1 MFWYILTFPYFLYFL
16 NLFSFSLS
24 YLPPTTDIPFKQQPI
39 NNPSTFK
46 AGYICCSFP
55 LLKIP
60 ALILFDFIHAKVI
73 LNSTNGEMIAKHSV
87 EHDRKNAAVEYVT
100 NTLTLSQK
108 YLMYF
113 MQATNLELYYIYYY
127 HIC

>member
-1 MFWYILTFPYFLYFL
+1 MSRCTLIINTKIQCYIKTNLVNIFLIFSQLIFLFPFL
-16 NLFSFSLS
+16 S
-24 YLPPTTDIPFKQQPI
+24 PPTTDTPFKKQPI

-87 EHDRKNAAVEYVT
+87 EHDRKNAAVEYVI
-100 NTLTLSQK
+100 NMLTLSQK

-113 MQATNLELYYIYYY
+113 M
-127 HIC
+127 